1 MSVDDEDDDE
11 DDGLEPLVP
20 GDYPTLVAVARF
32 TRTLDRISWFAAV
45 GERLSP
51 AERDDAQA
59 YLSAL
64 GFPDAAVAA
73 VADWEDAE
81 AAARNPDWNTAW
93 WEAEEQ
99 LRAGL
104 IAEAMAFVEEA
115 ELMAALNHVTAAASQ
130 SANGAAAQAASRAGV
145 ADEALVRAAAGA
157 AIQGGYQAALVLAA
171 GAEEDHPFALKFRL
185 FEAGRWPLGI
195 VGATFNLF

>member
-1 MSVDDEDDDE
+1 MSIDDEDDD
-11 DDGLEPLVP
+11 DLEPP
-20 GDYPTLVAVARF
+20 APEDYPTLIAVARF
-32 TRTLDRISWFAAV
+32 VRALGRVSWFAAL
-45 GERLSP
+45 GEPLN
-51 AERDDAQA
+51 ATERDDAQA

-64 GFPDAAVAA
+64 GFPDATVAA

-81 AAARNPDWNTAW
+81 AAARNPDWNTAG

-104 IAEAMAFVEEA
+104 IAEAMEMVEEA
-115 ELMAALNHVTAAASQ
+115 ELLAALNHVTAAASE
-130 SANGAAAQAASRAGV
+130 SASAAAAQAAKSAGV

-157 AIQGGYQAALVLAA
+157 AIQGSYQAALVLAA
-171 GAEEDHPFALKFRL
+171 GAEEDHSFALKFRL

>member
-1 MSVDDEDDDE
+1 MFIDDEDEDDD
-11 DDGLEPLVP
+11 LEPLAP
-20 GDYPTLVAVARF
+20 EDYPTLIAVARF
-32 TRTLDRISWFAAV
+32 ARALDRVSWFAAV
-45 GERLSP
+45 GKNLSP
-51 AERDDAQA
+51 AEGDDAQA

-64 GFPDAAVAA
+64 GFPDASVAA

-104 IAEAMAFVEEA
+104 ITEAMAFSEEA
-115 ELMAALNHVTAAASQ
+115 ELMAALNHVTAAASA
-130 SANGAAAQAASRAGV
+130 SASAAAALAATRAGV
-145 ADEALVRAAAGA
+145 ADKALVRAAAGA
-157 AIQGGYQAALVLAA
+157 AIQGGYQAALVLAS

-195 VGATFNLF
+195 VGSTFNLF

>member
-1 MSVDDEDDDE
+1 MFDDDE
-11 DDGLEPLVP
+11 PEAIEPE
-20 GDYPTLVAVARF
+20 DYPTLVAVARF
-32 TRTLDRISWFAAV
+32 ARALPRISWFAAV
-45 GERLSP
+45 GEPLSP
-51 AERDDAQA
+51 AEHDDATA

-64 GFPDAAVAA
+64 GFPDATVATID
-73 VADWEDAE
+73 DWEDAE

-104 IAEAMAFVEEA
+104 IADALELIEEA
-115 ELMAALNHVTAAASQ
+115 ELMAALNHVTASASE
-130 SANGAAAQAASRAGV
+130 SANGAAALAATRAGV
-145 ADEALVRAAAGA
+145 ADEELMRAAAGA
-157 AIQGGYQAALVLAA
+157 AIQVAYQAALVLAA
-171 GAEEDHPFALKFRL
+171 GAEEDHAFALKFRL